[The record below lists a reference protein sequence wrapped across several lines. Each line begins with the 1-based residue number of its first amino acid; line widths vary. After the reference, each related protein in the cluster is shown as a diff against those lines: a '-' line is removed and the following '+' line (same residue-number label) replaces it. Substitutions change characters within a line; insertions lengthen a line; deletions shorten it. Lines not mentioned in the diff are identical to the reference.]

1 MISIE
6 TIEQMIRQVPLY
18 ATGWQVCRAG
28 TSVLTDGTE
37 KVTKNSFLVI
47 KRIADPQPSQP
58 LENFTPHHNDT
69 EGV

>member
-28 TSVLTDGTE
+28 TSVLIDGTE
-37 KVTKNSFLVI
+37 KVTKNTFLVI
-47 KRIADPQPSQP
+47 KPIAEVQSSQP
-58 LENFTPHHNDT
+58 LENFTPQHNDT